1 MSESA
6 GIHLDWS
13 AVAGSGFVITVLILA
28 LVERLRRVFA
38 TKQDLNGLGQK
49 FNALETLYIQVRE
62 ATDSVRADVAS
73 IRAEQRMLA
82 ERITEQVI
90 RPLERLS
97 QKVEEVSETQV
108 RHATALEHLD
118 RAMTRGA
125 EARPGTHHARRR
137 NG

>member
-1 MSESA
+1 MS
-6 GIHLDWS
+6 GYTGLQMDWS
-13 AVAGSGFVITVLILA
+13 VVAGSGFVATVLMLA

-62 ATDSVRADVAS
+62 AADDARSGVVT
-73 IRAEQRMLA
+73 IRTEQRVLS

-97 QKVEEVSETQV
+97 QKVEDLNEAQV
-108 RHATALEHLD
+108 RQATALEHLD
-118 RAMTRGA
+118 RALTRNDEPRSGNQN
-125 EARPGTHHARRR
+125 PRRR
-137 NG
+137 NP